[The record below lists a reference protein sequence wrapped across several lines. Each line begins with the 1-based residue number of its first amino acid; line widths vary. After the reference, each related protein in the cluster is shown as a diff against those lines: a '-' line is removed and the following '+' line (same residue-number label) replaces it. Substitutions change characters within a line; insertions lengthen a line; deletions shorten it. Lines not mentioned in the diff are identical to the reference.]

1 MHRIGQTNPVKVI
14 RLVAAQTVE
23 ELILKRAFL
32 KLRLTHAVIDEGG
45 FSLVSVRRK
54 GGREE
59 GEDGGRQKRS
69 KC

>member
-45 FSLVSVRRK
+45 FSLVSEEERRERMR
-54 GGREE
+54 GGRR
-59 GEDGGRQKRS
+59 GRS
-69 KC
+69 ANVS